1 MNIANVNPTT
11 ALIRLSAPTRIL
23 QSVLGALNA
32 GNISEAVDQF
42 DDDFTFTDHALDLE
56 FTTKERLIEFFQKS
70 RELFPDTVV
79 KVDSILQCGDH
90 AVAEWKLTA
99 TQTVPGSGP
108 TQFRFPISLRG
119 TSIVR
124 TENGRITYWSDYYD
138 KNRSGWLHFSQSGS
152 SLNPVTLH

>member
-1 MNIANVNPTT
+1 REGLTMNITNVNPTT
-11 ALIRLSAPTRIL
+11 ALIRVSAPTRTL
-23 QSVLGALNA
+23 QSVLGALNE

-56 FTTKERLIEFFQKS
+56 FTTKARLIEFFQKS

-79 KVDSILQCGDH
+79 KVDSTLQCGDH

-99 TQTVPGSGP
+99 MQTVPGSGP
-108 TQFRFPISLRG
+108 THFRLPISLRG

-124 TENGRITYWSDYYD
+124 TENGRITFWSTQTD
-138 KNRSGWLHFSQSGS
+138 RGGSVWLHFSQ
-152 SLNPVTLH
+152 